1 MGQRR
6 SKGGGGFTLIE
17 LMATIAII
25 ATLSPLTIAVVA
37 RAKAKIYQTQCL
49 SNLRQH
55 SLAIHSFMGDH
66 STFPLFLNPGW
77 KFGIEPD
84 HSSTFFGALAKYG
97 LGPIEG
103 NHVYICPSA
112 ARQKVPLTPKDD
124 PRPIAGY
131 GYNVWGTGRRLED
144 EPLGLGG
151 RRLMGQL
158 LIGPVQDSEIANPS
172 EMLLMGDGVRGW
184 NKTCEDGVAVIAR
197 SPDAKEYVES
207 NTRVPQR
214 HNKRLPTIFVDGHAQ
229 IISLERLFESRA
241 DSDLRLWNRDDQPH
255 RERLN

>member
-1 MGQRR
+1 
-6 SKGGGGFTLIE
+6 
-17 LMATIAII
+17 
-25 ATLSPLTIAVVA
+25 
-37 RAKAKIYQTQCL
+37 
-49 SNLRQH
+49 
-55 SLAIHSFMGDH
+55 MGDH